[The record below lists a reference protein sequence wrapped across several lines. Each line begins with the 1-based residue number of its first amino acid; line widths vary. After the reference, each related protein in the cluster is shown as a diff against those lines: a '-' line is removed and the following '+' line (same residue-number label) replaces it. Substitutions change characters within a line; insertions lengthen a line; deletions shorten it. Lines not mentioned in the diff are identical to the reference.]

1 MPAPTR
7 VAALAHFPA
16 ISVAPTNQAP
26 PVSTSSTGPLLLPI
40 IPSKNDRQVP
50 PRPPFEFA
58 TAATQSEIPPAGN
71 TSPAGTALPAPV
83 RVTPHSSRRL
93 PAHPLGKHPNSPT
106 AVLRHSAE
114 IAAVSPACSAAT
126 HPPHP
131 ETTFRPAPRESFPI
145 SIARR
150 R

>member
-1 MPAPTR
+1 MPAPAR

-16 ISVAPTNQAP
+16 ISVVPTNQAP
-26 PVSTSSTGPLLLPI
+26 PVLTSSTGIPLRRRI
-40 IPSKNDRQVP
+40 SSRNDRQVP
-50 PRPPFEFA
+50 PHLPFEFA

-71 TSPAGTALPAPV
+71 TSPAGTAPPAPV
-83 RVTPHSSRRL
+83 RATPHSSRKL
-93 PAHPLGKHPNSPT
+93 PAHPLGKHPSSPT
-106 AVLRHSAE
+106 AALRRSAE
-114 IAAVSPACSAAT
+114 IAAVLPACSAAT

-131 ETTFRPAPRESFPI
+131 EIMFHPVPHESFPI

>member
-1 MPAPTR
+1 MLAPAR
-7 VAALAHFPA
+7 VVALAHFPA

-26 PVSTSSTGPLLLPI
+26 PVSTSSTGTLLLPI
-40 IPSKNDRQVP
+40 ISSRNDRQVP
-50 PRPPFEFA
+50 PRLPFEFA
-58 TAATQSEIPPAGN
+58 TAATQSEILPAGN

-83 RVTPHSSRRL
+83 RATPHSSRRL

-106 AVLRHSAE
+106 AALRRSAE

-131 ETTFRPAPRESFPI
+131 EIMFPPAPHESFPT